1 MATSLCYGEI
11 RPLKN
16 QNLKQ
21 STVVHK
27 KPIKTPPFLIS
38 LHFLQPLIKMLQ
50 HVLSL
55 ARGGVIISPQFSH
68 QLHWLP
74 VCQWIHFK
82 IAGCVFQALT
92 AVTGQAPT
100 YFANDCHLISDSDRR
115 RLRSSDI
122 RTRVTPWT
130 CTQFGD
136 RSFLTP
142 VPHIWNGLPS
152 VLWVRTD
159 LMFDHFKRGC
169 RPICLHWCDEISVPS
184 VSDLCPCG
192 ETQTMS
198 HSVESCP
205 LTKLNGG
212 LSRLHSADEDTV
224 SWLTNY
230 GSWHIWE
237 EEEEEVTI
245 DSWHYINFL
254 YVCMYLIARI
264 FDTLHQVNL
273 QQNNIIDL
281 RITTDC
287 KRY

>member
-74 VCQWIHFK
+74 VCQWIRFK

-212 LSRLHSADEDTV
+212 LSRLHSADEDAV
-224 SWLTNY
+224 SWLTNCGKWHAY
-230 GSWHIWE
+230 EKKKLLDSKGLYSYYAGS
-237 EEEEEVTI
+237 
-245 DSWHYINFL
+245 
-254 YVCMYLIARI
+254 
-264 FDTLHQVNL
+264 
-273 QQNNIIDL
+273 
-281 RITTDC
+281 
-287 KRY
+287 K

>member
-152 VLWVRTD
+152 VLWVRTWCLTILNEGVD
-159 LMFDHFKRGC
+159 LSVYIGVMRSQC
-169 RPICLHWCDEISVPS
+169 LVSVICVLVARPRR
-184 VSDLCPCG
+184 CP
-192 ETQTMS
+192 
-198 HSVESCP
+198 
-205 LTKLNGG
+205 
-212 LSRLHSADEDTV
+212 TV
-224 SWLTNY
+224 SNPVPWQNWMAAYLGYTLRMKTLFHGWPIMVHDTYEKKKKKKWL
-230 GSWHIWE
+230 
-237 EEEEEVTI
+237 
-245 DSWHYINFL
+245 
-254 YVCMYLIARI
+254 LI
-264 FDTLHQVNL
+264 LG
-273 QQNNIIDL
+273 
-281 RITTDC
+281 TT
-287 KRY
+287 